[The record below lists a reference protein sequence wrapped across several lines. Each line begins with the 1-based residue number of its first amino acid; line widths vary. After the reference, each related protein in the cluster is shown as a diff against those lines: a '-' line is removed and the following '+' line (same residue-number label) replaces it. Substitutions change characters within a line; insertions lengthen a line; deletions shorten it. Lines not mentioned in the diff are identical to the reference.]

1 MKITKYG
8 KFLKYTYIKWNLLI
22 LFMGLLLMQ
31 GIVKLESRGDNL
43 FHIFINGARVGSVA
57 DPEDAEH
64 MLWEARREIAAPA
77 QGLVLMDV
85 EMTYVGEEVLYGY
98 VDDPQEVYGNI
109 LQALQIGRAHV

>member
-57 DPEDAEH
+57 DP
-64 MLWEARREIAAPA
+64 
-77 QGLVLMDV
+77 
-85 EMTYVGEEVLYGY
+85 
-98 VDDPQEVYGNI
+98 
-109 LQALQIGRAHV
+109 